1 MILQNEGFSNIRL
14 ELEQATCP
22 LLRPLRS
29 MASSIPTEAARN
41 GAIEDRSSTCH
52 PDGTIHCGRVGFDT
66 TGMPLDH
73 SPLQL
78 SARRRGGTYLK
89 AVDRF
94 IP

>member
-41 GAIEDRSSTCH
+41 GAIEDVPVLATQMAPSIVAEWALIPLVCH
-52 PDGTIHCGRVGFDT
+52 LT
-66 TGMPLDH
+66 TRH
-73 SPLQL
+73 YNFQL
-78 SARRRGGTYLK
+78 AGEAGLT
-89 AVDRF
+89 
-94 IP
+94 